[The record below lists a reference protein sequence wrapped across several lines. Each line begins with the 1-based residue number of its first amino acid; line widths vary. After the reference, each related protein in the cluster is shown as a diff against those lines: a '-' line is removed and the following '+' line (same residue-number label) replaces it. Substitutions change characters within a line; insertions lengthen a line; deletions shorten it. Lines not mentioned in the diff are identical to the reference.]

1 MELLLLYLF
10 VALGFSFLC
19 SMLESVILS
28 ITPSYVNMLQ
38 EKGTKAGVLLAKFK
52 GNIDRPLAVIL
63 TLNTFAHTIGAAGV
77 GAQAQVIW
85 GNAYLS
91 LVSAIL
97 TVLILIISEII
108 PKTIGSMF
116 NKQLAG
122 FTAYT
127 LQVMI
132 YSPLYPFIIISQ
144 WITHW
149 LKRGRKSKEISRD
162 ELSAMARV
170 GANIGEVH
178 ENESRIIQNLMKI
191 NYLRI
196 KDIMTPRVV
205 IVSADEETRA
215 SEFYDQVQ
223 NLRFSRIP
231 VYKDN
236 QEQITGYILKDELL
250 VNLLHNQ
257 QDKKLKEFKRKIPI
271 VVSNAKISDL
281 YEKLTEENDMIALV
295 VDEYGGLDGIVTMED
310 IVETILGLEIVDEYD
325 ATQDMQALAK
335 ELWRTKLN
343 KKPPKK

>member
-10 VALGFSFLC
+10 IALGVSFLC

-28 ITPSYVNMLQ
+28 ITPSYVNMMQ
-38 EKGTKAGVLLAKFK
+38 EKGSKTGLLLARFK
-52 GNIDRPLAVIL
+52 SNIDRPLAVIL

-77 GAQAQVIW
+77 GAQAQVLW
-85 GNAYLS
+85 GNKYLS
-91 LVSAIL
+91 LVSAVL

-108 PKTIGSMF
+108 PKTIGAIY
-116 NKQLAG
+116 NKQLSG
-122 FTAYT
+122 FTAFT
-127 LQVMI
+127 LQLMI
-132 YSPLYPFIIISQ
+132 YSPLYPFIIISR

-149 LKRGRKSKEISRD
+149 LKRGRKSKEMSRD

-170 GANIGEVH
+170 GATIGEVH
-178 ENESRIIQNLMKI
+178 EKESQIIQNLMSI
-191 NYLRI
+191 NFIRV

-205 IVSADEETRA
+205 IVSADEETPA
-215 SEFYDQVQ
+215 SEFYDHVQ

-257 QDKKLKEFKRKIPI
+257 QHKKLKEFKREIPI

-295 VDEYGGLDGIVTMED
+295 VDEYGGFDGIVTMED
-310 IVETILGLEIVDEYD
+310 IIETILGMEIVDEYD
-325 ATQDMQALAK
+325 ETRDMQLLAK
-335 ELWRTKLN
+335 KLWQKNMN
-343 KKPPKK
+343 KKPPEK

>member
-1 MELLLLYLF
+1 MEILLLYLF
-10 VALGFSFLC
+10 IALGFSFLC

-38 EKGTKAGVLLAKFK
+38 ESGSKAGKLLAKFK
-52 GNIDRPLAVIL
+52 SNIDRPLAAIL

-85 GNAYLS
+85 GNEYLS
-91 LVSAIL
+91 IVSAVL
-97 TVLILIISEII
+97 TILILIISEII
-108 PKTIGSMF
+108 PKTIGAMF

-122 FTAYT
+122 FAAYS

-132 YSPLYPFIIISQ
+132 YSPVYPFIIISQ
-144 WITHW
+144 WITYW
-149 LKRGRKSKEISRD
+149 LKRGRINKEVSRD

-178 ENESRIIQNLMKI
+178 EKESRIIQNLMKI
-191 NYLRI
+191 NYLRV

-205 IVSADEETRA
+205 IVSADEESCA
-215 SEFYDQVQ
+215 EEFYDQVQ

-231 VYKDN
+231 VYKED
-236 QEQITGYILKDELL
+236 QEHITGYILKDELL
-250 VNLLHNQ
+250 VNLLHDQ
-257 QDKKLKEFKRKIPI
+257 QDKKLKEFKREIPI

-325 ATQDMQALAK
+325 TTRDMQLLAK
-335 ELWRTKLN
+335 DLWKKKLQKN
-343 KKPPKK
+343 PPKK